1 MTRLLPILVIQLL
14 FLIGCQNQK
23 KENKILTSSENLYC
37 YPPASSSSSDLLGK
51 AFLSNKY
58 LTTISKIDTN
68 LENAN
73 STDGMVFIKGGT
85 FSMGADTPSNY
96 ENMTATA
103 LPQKDEYPKH
113 KVKIDDFYMDKH
125 EVTIGEF
132 QEFVQATNYIT
143 VAELDIN
150 WDDIKAQ
157 VPAGTPKP
165 SNESLRAG
173 SLIFSSKTG
182 QTDNNSLHNW
192 WSFKTGVSWKNPD
205 GLNRN
210 ISEIKNHPV
219 THISWYDALAYAKW
233 KGKRLP
239 TEAEYEYAMRGG
251 QDKTMYPWGNEMLT
265 SSSKQGNFFQGNFP
279 YTNTGEDGFKKTA
292 PVMSFPPN
300 GYGLFDISGN
310 VWEWTMDWYSA
321 KYEGIP
327 NDSQFINNPKG
338 PEQTYEVYDPN
349 AINKVVRG
357 GSFLCNDSWCS
368 GFRNARR
375 MRLSPDSGMEH
386 LGFRLVTHIQKNK

>member
-1 MTRLLPILVIQLL
+1 MKRLLHLLVITTL
-14 FLIGCQNQK
+14 FLISCQNQK
-23 KENKILTSSENLYC
+23 KENRTLKSSKNLYC

-51 AFLSNKY
+51 FFLSSKY
-58 LTTISKIDTN
+58 LNTISKVQTN
-68 LENAN
+68 LEKAN
-73 STDGMVFIKGGT
+73 STKGMIFIKGGT
-85 FSMGADTPSNY
+85 FSMGADMPSNY
-96 ENMTATA
+96 QNMNPTA

-113 KVKIDDFYMDKH
+113 EVKINDFYMDKH

-132 QEFVQATNYIT
+132 QEFVKATNYIT

-165 SNESLRAG
+165 SNESLKAG
-173 SLIFSSKTG
+173 SLIFTYKTAAKHKN
-182 QTDNNSLHNW
+182 TLYDW
-192 WSFKTGVSWKNPD
+192 WTFKKDVSWKNPD
-205 GLNRN
+205 GLHPN

-251 QDKTMYPWGNEMLT
+251 QHNTMYPWGNETLT
-265 SSSKQGNFFQGNFP
+265 SSTVQGNFFQGDFP
-279 YTNTGEDGFKKTA
+279 YTNTSEDGFKKAA

-300 GYGLFDISGN
+300 GYGLYDISGN

-321 KYEGIP
+321 TYDHTTNKSNIL
-327 NDSQFINNPKG
+327 NNPKG
-338 PEQTYEVYDPN
+338 PEQTFEVYDTN
-349 AINKVVRG
+349 AVNKIVRG

-368 GFRNARR
+368 GYRNARR

-386 LGFRLVTHIQKNK
+386 LGFRLVTHIQTN